1 MCGSVSLLDRFQ
13 SVHLKALAGHG
24 GVRVGPA
31 GDGVGEGECVGG
43 FWVADGAVVG
53 GETADEGA
61 EAGDCG

>member
-13 SVHLKALAGHG
+13 GVHLKALASHG
-24 GVRVGPA
+24 GVGVGAA
-31 GDGVGEGECVGG
+31 GDGVGEGECVSG

-53 GETADEGA
+53 GETTDEST